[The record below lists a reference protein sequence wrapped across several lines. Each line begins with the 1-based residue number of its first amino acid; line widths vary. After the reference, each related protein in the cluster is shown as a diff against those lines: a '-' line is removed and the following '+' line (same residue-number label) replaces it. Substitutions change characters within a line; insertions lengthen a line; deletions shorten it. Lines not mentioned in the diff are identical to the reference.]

1 MKENRSLL
9 RLDVKDFLE
18 IRPLKEP
25 VGKIKGF
32 SQNISFMGICFFTP
46 LEWQK
51 GQVLVI
57 DYFIAGE
64 QDSVE
69 LKVVVSWSEFIS
81 SQNGYFCGGQLMNM
95 SGKGQEAFVR
105 YYFTKLK
112 EQYE

>member
-1 MKENRSLL
+1 MKNNRSLL

-18 IRPLKEP
+18 IRPLKE
-25 VGKIKGF
+25 VSRKVKGF
-32 SQNISFMGICFFTP
+32 TQNISFMGICFFTP
-46 LEWQK
+46 LEWKK

-57 DYFIAGE
+57 DYFISGE
-64 QDSVE
+64 AESVE
-69 LKVVVSWSEFIS
+69 LKVVVSWSEFVS

>member
-1 MKENRSLL
+1 MKDNRSLL

-18 IRPLKEP
+18 IRPLKE
-25 VGKIKGF
+25 VARKVKGL
-32 SQNISFMGICFFTP
+32 SQNISFMGICFFSP

-57 DYFIAGE
+57 DYFICGE
-64 QDSVE
+64 SESVE
-69 LKVVVSWSEFIS
+69 LKIVVSWSEFVS
-81 SQNGYFCGGQLMNM
+81 SQNGYFCGGQIMNM

-105 YYFTKLK
+105 YYFIKLK